1 MAAWPATLL
10 STETEDL
17 AEDVRRV
24 FEELQREHG
33 RPPGVA
39 GQCTPPLDML
49 ETDEAVELVV
59 DLPGVGPETVRIV
72 LKGSLVLI
80 AGEKP
85 SYPPAVA
92 TAGDY
97 HLVERSFG
105 RFARVVRVAA
115 PFDGSRGTAVFV
127 NGTLRIV
134 LPKIHDRRGRSRK
147 LAIGDGHATS

>member
-17 AEDVRRV
+17 SEDVRRV
-24 FEELQREHG
+24 FEELQRQRG

-39 GQCTPPLDML
+39 GQCSPPLDMF
-49 ETDEAVELVV
+49 ETDETVELLV
-59 DLPGVGPETVRIV
+59 DLPGVGPDTVRVV

-105 RFARVVRVAA
+105 RFARVVRVAT
-115 PFDGSRGTAVFV
+115 PFDGSRGTAAFV

-134 LPKIHDRRGRSRK
+134 LPKIHDRRGRSRP
-147 LAIGDGHATS
+147 LAIDDGHATS